1 MLSIL
6 KLKSFFDYEMS
17 FFSKGLGFWSPP
29 GLGSHPS
36 PEEINTGLHKRQ
48 HEAIRLRRQST
59 MMAETAYQSLKIVI
73 HKLEAAE
80 TVNMRKAKILPPRN
94 LDYSNENPNSPEL
107 EITPGFITE

>member
-1 MLSIL
+1 
-6 KLKSFFDYEMS
+6 MS